1 MIEHSKIGYF
11 RDQYPIIRLIHT
23 VINAL
28 GGKAEFDD
36 LVPPWATVDK
46 KDQIPSAIIRDLAY
60 AIKHKMI
67 KASFLSTIFWR
78 YGEQQVKEG
87 IRGRTD

>member
-1 MIEHSKIGYF
+1 MQHLPQVLFKS
-11 RDQYPIIRLIHT
+11 QYPTLRLTHT
-23 VINAL
+23 VISAL
-28 GGKAEFDD
+28 GGKTEFDD
-36 LVPPWATVDK
+36 LIPPWAVFETK
-46 KDQIPSAIIRDLAY
+46 QQIPSAILRDLAY

-67 KASFLSTIFWR
+67 KASFLSTIFWK